1 MCVQWF
7 QPELDCLF
15 VQDPADSQ
23 SGLHRAACVLYA
35 FNNKALDL
43 STNPVVGQVKA
54 GLCHVIESRAQALH
68 EKLMSTLEKAEND
81 LAPVQSSQSGTDQN
95 KGRSSRMDPA
105 QLTVPGN
112 LDQKP
117 SGMGTTARKKK
128 SMGIRALSAK
138 QRKDDQIR
146 ALLKEHLTE
155 IRALLQREVPVSVE
169 VSM

>member
-1 MCVQWF
+1 
-7 QPELDCLF
+7 
-15 VQDPADSQ
+15 
-23 SGLHRAACVLYA
+23 
-35 FNNKALDL
+35 
-43 STNPVVGQVKA
+43 
-54 GLCHVIESRAQALH
+54 
-68 EKLMSTLEKAEND
+68 
-81 LAPVQSSQSGTDQN
+81 
-95 KGRSSRMDPA
+95 MDPA